1 MSVSLKYKPDFKEA
15 RKYWEAFWNNEIIDR
30 PCTLIWADA
39 SDSPVDNVHTVL
51 VGSDYE
57 ILLKQVDEYF
67 ETHCFLGEAMPGFR
81 PGFGPDQVAGFLGAP
96 IVISEGSAVTS
107 WSEKIVNDWESFL
120 PLEIKEDNVCWQEM
134 KKYHEVAEK
143 HLAGKALIYDIDLH
157 SNIDGLEGLRGGQKL
172 LFDLIDTP
180 DLVREAMNQIRKLYR
195 KIYDEFYV
203 YGNKENL
210 GTTCGLPLYSSGK
223 YNRIQSDFIC
233 LLGPDMFREFVLPAI
248 VEEAQFLDH
257 NCFHLD
263 GADALKHIDDI
274 LAIEEIDSIQWV
286 PGAGKKTQ
294 FQWPEV
300 LHKIQNA
307 GKSIHIFDSSIEE
320 IKIYHKEYK
329 PELIVYEVKAS
340 SRVEGLEFLDWLKKN
355 T

>member
-1 MSVSLKYKPDFKEA
+1 MEDLYPAAHHDNHGESNEHFCNYNIISDNQAGRDFDSATFLLNYSTDWHPVFTGKFFRGNVSVGYYCPDGPHAQATANYFHFLREQWYHILFSWDKENSEFRIYA
-15 RKYWEAFWNNEIIDR
+15 NG
-30 PCTLIWADA
+30 
-39 SDSPVDNVHTVL
+39 VL
-51 VGSDYE
+51 VG
-57 ILLKQVDEYF
+57 I
-67 ETHCFLGEAMPGFR
+67 
-81 PGFGPDQVAGFLGAP
+81 
-96 IVISEGSAVTS
+96 
-107 WSEKIVNDWESFL
+107 
-120 PLEIKEDNVCWQEM
+120 ED
-134 KKYHEVAEK
+134 
-143 HLAGKALIYDIDLH
+143 
-157 SNIDGLEGLRGGQKL
+157 LRGGQKL